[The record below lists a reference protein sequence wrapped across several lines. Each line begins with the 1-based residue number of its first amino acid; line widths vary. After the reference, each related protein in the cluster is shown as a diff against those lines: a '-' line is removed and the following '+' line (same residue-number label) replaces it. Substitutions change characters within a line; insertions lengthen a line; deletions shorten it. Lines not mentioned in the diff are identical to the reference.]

1 MFDTADA
8 LWVMQLIYTNVTF
21 ISLGYLLFSVNLG
34 DIISSIKDMQKDML
48 LVRCDFV
55 LNINHESSIDL
66 QFDRFNYGSFAN
78 HPPDNE
84 KFKTSIKMN

>member
-1 MFDTADA
+1 
-8 LWVMQLIYTNVTF
+8 
-21 ISLGYLLFSVNLG
+21 
-34 DIISSIKDMQKDML
+34 MQKDNML

-66 QFDRFNYGSFAN
+66 LQFDRSNYGSFAN

>member
-1 MFDTADA
+1 
-8 LWVMQLIYTNVTF
+8 
-21 ISLGYLLFSVNLG
+21 
-34 DIISSIKDMQKDML
+34 MQKDNML

-66 QFDRFNYGSFAN
+66 QFDRSNYGSIAN